1 MRIWKEYD
9 ERTVYMSIDKATAN
23 EMRKDKMIWKF
34 CLYGF
39 LKNLKFFEPYLV
51 IFLLS
56 LKLNLFSIGMLY
68 SVREAVTYIFEVPS
82 GIIADTYGKKK
93 ELMGCFVFYII
104 SFGLFFS
111 GRSFAVLTL
120 AMVFFGLGEAFRSG
134 THKAMI
140 YTYLER
146 RGWFGH
152 KTYVYGRTRSYSLLG
167 SAVSAFLSVVL
178 ILNVPAMRW
187 IFLFSVMPYLLDF
200 FLISTYPSYLDER
213 KESEISL
220 SAFYKGS
227 LDRLKSIFGNKAL
240 RKILLSSSLFD
251 GIFKSIKDYIQPI
264 LEVILLGGLVLGL
277 SEQGGADTLKV
288 YLGVTYGVFYIF
300 SALASRNVYRLKKF
314 AASKRLMDVFF
325 DIMGMG
331 ALVAAFAVWTEQKFL
346 AIAVFFLLYI
356 LKDARRPLFV
366 DVSGDL
372 MKKTERATA
381 LSVDS
386 QLKSVFM
393 IVLAPLFGFIADRF
407 SMEILF
413 AAMGIASILANR
425 YFHSEN

>member
-1 MRIWKEYD
+1 MNHLRGEI
-9 ERTVYMSIDKATAN
+9 I
-23 EMRKDKMIWKF
+23 KDPLIWKF
-34 CLYGF
+34 CAYGF
-39 LKNLKFFEPYLV
+39 LKNLKLFEPYLM
-51 IFLLS
+51 IYLLGMGQD
-56 LKLNLFSIGMLY
+56 LFQIGLLY
-68 SVREAVTYIFEVPS
+68 SIREIITYIFEIPS
-82 GIIADTYGKKK
+82 GVLADNYGKKR
-93 ELMGCFVFYII
+93 ELMTCFIFYII
-104 SFGLFFS
+104 SFLFF
-111 GRSFAVLTL
+111 FAGSNFIIL
-120 AMVFFGLGEAFRSG
+120 AGAMFFFGLGEAFRSG

-140 YTYLER
+140 YSYLER
-146 RGWFGH
+146 KGWFEH
-152 KTYVYGRTRSYSLLG
+152 KTYVYGMTRSFSLMG
-167 SAVSAFLSVVL
+167 SAISAFLSVVL
-178 ILNVPAMRW
+178 ILNVPDMRW
-187 IFLFSVMPYLLDF
+187 IFLFSVLPYFLDF
-200 FLISTYPSYLDER
+200 FLISTYPAYLDER
-213 KESEISL
+213 KESVISL
-220 SAFYKGS
+220 PVFYKNS
-227 LDRLKSIFGNKAL
+227 LDRLKSILGNRPL
-240 RKILLSSSLFD
+240 RKILLSSSLYD

-264 LEVILLGGLVLGL
+264 LEVILLGGLALGT
-277 SEQGGADTLKV
+277 SGNGSTDALKM

-314 AASKRLMDVFF
+314 ASSKRLMDVFF

-331 ALVAAFAVWTEQKFL
+331 ALVASFAIWTEQKFL